1 MSAASGRPGL
11 QSPLDPGY
19 SSRRSSEAGARMSP
33 VMSHHL
39 SKLHKKAL
47 AAGTTSSLAQV
58 SKSSEYI
65 LGFIIIHS
73 RLYAPVFP
81 NCFIVRVLYIVTL
94 SVIII
99 SSQAR
104 PNLNPF
110 QAAV

>member
-58 SKSSEYI
+58 SKISISEYI
-65 LGFIIIHS
+65 LGASLLFIAVICYSFSQLLHS
-73 RLYAPVFP
+73 QSFVHCY
-81 NCFIVRVLYIVTL
+81 
-94 SVIII
+94 SV
-99 SSQAR
+99 SHYH
-104 PNLNPF
+104 
-110 QAAV
+110 

>member
-39 SKLHKKAL
+39 SKLHKKAI

-58 SKSSEYI
+58 NDSI
-65 LGFIIIHS
+65 LTHMGASLLFT
-73 RLYAPVFP
+73 A
-81 NCFIVRVLYIVTL
+81 VTL
-94 SVIII
+94 QFCPMAS
-99 SSQAR
+99 
-104 PNLNPF
+104 
-110 QAAV
+110 